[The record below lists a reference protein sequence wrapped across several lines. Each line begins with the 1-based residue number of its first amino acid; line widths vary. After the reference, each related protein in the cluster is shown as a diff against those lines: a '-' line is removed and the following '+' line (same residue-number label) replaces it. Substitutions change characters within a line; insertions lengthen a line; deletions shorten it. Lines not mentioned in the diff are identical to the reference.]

1 MLRETFT
8 GQPDLLQ
15 SNFFCHDKSR
25 GRRAAAAHI
34 KWLASEFQRFPS
46 QPTKIFLANVFH
58 RQLSASAS
66 GQHLEEKT
74 SQIFGFG
81 NRSQDWMIRRLFE
94 PTHASR

>member
-1 MLRETFT
+1 MARFRIPEISITT
-8 GQPDLLQ
+8 
-15 SNFFCHDKSR
+15 DKN
-25 GRRAAAAHI
+25 
-34 KWLASEFQRFPS
+34 
-46 QPTKIFLANVFH
+46 FLANVFH
-58 RQLSASAS
+58 RQVSASAS